1 MCVFFLYLARIQEQI
16 SCHIGRTK
24 HYARSLSVIKTD
36 KKLIGHFVKDSAC

>member
-24 HYARSLSVIKTD
+24 HQSLSVIKTD